1 MKAIETSRIA
11 IVVFSKNNA
20 TSDWCLDE
28 LVKVVECK
36 RLLNQRVLPIFYDV
50 PQSKVLEHKGIFAEA
65 FLNGPIDK
73 MDNWSDA
80 LIEAANLACLQL
92 EAYQ

>member
-11 IVVFSKNNA
+11 VVVFSKNYA

-28 LVKVVECK
+28 LVKIVDCK

-50 PQSKVLEHKGIFAEA
+50 SQSKVLEHKGIFAGA
-65 FLNGPIDK
+65 LLNGPIDK
-73 MDNWSDA
+73 MNNWRDA
-80 LIEAANLACLQL
+80 LIEAANLVRLHL
-92 EAYQ
+92 EAYW